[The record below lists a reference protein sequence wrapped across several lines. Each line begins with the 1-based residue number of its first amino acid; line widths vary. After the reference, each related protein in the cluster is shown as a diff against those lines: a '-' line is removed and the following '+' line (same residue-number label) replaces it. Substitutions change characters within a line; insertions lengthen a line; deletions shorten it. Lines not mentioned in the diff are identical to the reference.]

1 MNPDNSYPHPT
12 ASAITVMTDIR
23 SQSPLMKGSIN
34 PEDRLIY
41 EEFGQAEQRN
51 AAAANAFKMV
61 PRTIPSSTRSA
72 RGSIERHTGPVA
84 HDKNMLRVLPLIHIP
99 TSFKENPEWRQ
110 YYNQSSKPAET
121 KQQCLLDTRSTALP
135 EHSLIKTNNSSTET
149 FITANTLLDQAS
161 MKKAGLDSRKL
172 LRLPRSR
179 SSQNILKAGNMRL
192 KQLIRPKHNTYFRTE
207 AVVGADQDI
216 AGQLQKPD
224 FIASQKDL
232 RSRDAK
238 ARMERLAKGEAIH
251 PPRSLRNKESS
262 TSIIDLDQVEARHGL
277 EKYHRSTLSKSWD
290 EIFKSVGGFKSGS
303 DGGNDEL
310 CYNEAQLHFTGVNV
324 TKPVSAADS
333 ISASKLQVNTSQNVD
348 AKGPHVPAPRT
359 SNITTKLVTGPTRQS
374 FQVLVKQLPARPT
387 PTRQSKQ
394 ECTNQRDWATE
405 TDMHCMQ
412 VKASLTPHL
421 REARSFEVLSQHG
434 SAPNTS
440 QSTIALE
447 AIEAEMNNGQPVS
460 PSTLMGPSP
469 PLSLNSTPPQLVAAP
484 TDPPAGP
491 LPELPE
497 EFRKAGASSRASSQ
511 HSTRTRLT
519 CPTTSP
525 GPKHRKTTSANS
537 SSSNLTLQA
546 MKSSQGHY
554 RHQTSPG
561 TRSLKEASTI
571 SSARSVLAAETPSR
585 THPQRK
591 AALAVSESV
600 NVSGSD
606 QYYLG
611 SSQDLRSL
619 AASDIDRGYDMID
632 TTGLASTKFPFLTN
646 DALSSRRDHIKELK
660 MRDLA
665 QEKAARIRSQSH
677 LRSLEEASVAAK
689 PSSTANKGSPR
700 HIPLVPVSPF
710 DTAHKTIIGGSSQAS
725 RRPNHHI
732 PCSLSIKTS
741 QSTMTQS
748 QIMVL
753 AETNP
758 DTQLFCASTPTR
770 SVRRTDSGKAMSG
783 IGKEMKPRKRRSK
796 TRVRCH
802 VNTAV
807 ALNGATGGK
816 PSGQYT
822 PPLSEPSPHSSG
834 DDMENTHRPEASQDV
849 NDISPLAAEEGD
861 FESTPSKQA
870 FAVLARKEEKKYL
883 KEQLLLRKLKRESS
897 DLKLAMKLLSRGLEK
912 LTTFVETDEGLNEV
926 KGRELL
932 GAEMERV
939 KRMAESFECSLSPED
954 WEGLDQDTFRHDHP
968 EKHTLDDV
976 DVSLRGAKSARVDDN
991 RPLSLVSRYSSVRNS
1006 MGESVISG
1014 PPLKDET
1021 IRNQLEGFNRATML
1035 KSGSLD

>member
-1 MNPDNSYPHPT
+1 
-12 ASAITVMTDIR
+12 
-23 SQSPLMKGSIN
+23 MKGSSN
-34 PEDRLIY
+34 LEDRLTY
-41 EEFGQAEQRN
+41 EDFGQAEQRN

-72 RGSIERHTGPVA
+72 GGNIERHTGPVA

-110 YYNQSSKPAET
+110 YYNQSSKAAET
-121 KQQCLLDTRSTALP
+121 EQQCLLNTQSTALP
-135 EHSLIKTNNSSTET
+135 EHSWIKTNSFPTET
-149 FITANTLLDQAS
+149 VITANTLLDQAS
-161 MKKAGLDSRKL
+161 MNKAGLDSRKL

-192 KQLIRPKHNTYFRTE
+192 KQLIRPKHNTYFRTD

-216 AGQLQKPD
+216 AGQLHKLD

-238 ARMERLAKGEAIH
+238 ARMERLAEGEAIH
-251 PPRSLRNKESS
+251 PPQSLRNKESS

-324 TKPVSAADS
+324 TKPISSADS
-333 ISASKLQVNTSQNVD
+333 TSASKAQINTSQNVD
-348 AKGPHVPAPRT
+348 AKGAHVPAPRT

-374 FQVLVKQLPARPT
+374 FQVLVKQLPARPA
-387 PTRQSKQ
+387 PTHQSKT

-405 TDMHCMQ
+405 TDIHCMQ

-460 PSTLMGPSP
+460 PSTLMVPSP
-469 PLSLNSTPPQLVAAP
+469 PFSPKCTPNQLVAAP

-511 HSTRTRLT
+511 HSIPTRLT
-519 CPTTSP
+519 CPITSP

-537 SSSNLTLQA
+537 SSSNLTLLA

-561 TRSLKEASTI
+561 TRSLKEASAI
-571 SSARSVLAAETPSR
+571 SSARSVLAAETSSR
-585 THPQRK
+585 TYPQRK

-600 NVSGSD
+600 NMSGSD

-611 SSQDLRSL
+611 SSQDVRSV

-632 TTGLASTKFPFLTN
+632 TTGLALTKFPFLTN

-677 LRSLEEASVAAK
+677 LRGLEEASVAAK
-689 PSSTANKGSPR
+689 PSPAGNKGSPR
-700 HIPLVPVSPF
+700 STAQLSHIPPVPISPS
-710 DTAHKTIIGGSSQAS
+710 DTVHKTNIGASSQAS
-725 RRPNHHI
+725 RRPNYHI
-732 PCSLSIKTS
+732 PCSLSNKTS

-783 IGKEMKPRKRRSK
+783 IAKDMKPRKRRSK

-816 PSGQYT
+816 SSGPYT

-834 DDMENTHRPEASQDV
+834 DDMENTHRTEASQDV
-849 NDISPLAAEEGD
+849 NDIAPLAAEEGD
-861 FESTPSKQA
+861 SESTPSKQA

-912 LTTFVETDEGLNEV
+912 LTTFVETDEELNEV
-926 KGRELL
+926 RGRGLL
-932 GAEMERV
+932 GAEMERI

-954 WEGLDQDTFRHDHP
+954 WEGHDQDTFRHDHP
-968 EKHTLDDV
+968 EKHTLNDV
-976 DVSLRGAKSARVDDN
+976 DVSLRQAESARVDDN

-1014 PPLKDET
+1014 PPIKDET

-1035 KSGSLD
+1035 KSGSID